1 MILPIKPGQ
10 QLELHEKI
18 GDEANLRIWK
28 FKGLVIKV
36 QHPNHPSG
44 TFTIRGK
51 VAGLTI
57 EKIYP
62 LSFPKFDKV
71 LLLDEF
77 KVRRAKLYY
86 LRDKVGKGAK
96 MKSLSKAETRGMDLL
111 TLVVTAPQTISEAV
125 VEEVVVTPVIET
137 APVVE
142 AEAAPVV
149 ETTPE
154 APTPTEEVVA
164 TPQTM
169 PEAQAPEEEA
179 K

>member
-1 MILPIKPGQ
+1 MPIKPGQ
-10 QLELHEKI
+10 QLELHEKV
-18 GDEANLRIWK
+18 GEEGNQRIWK

-71 LLLDEF
+71 LLVDEF

-96 MKSLSKAETRGMDLL
+96 MKSISKAETRNLDLL
-111 TLVVTAPQTISEAV
+111 SLVTVAPVIAV
-125 VEEVVVTPVIET
+125 APVAPMVEEVVTETVETPV
-137 APVVE
+137 V
-142 AEAAPVV
+142 AEN
-149 ETTPE
+149 
-154 APTPTEEVVA
+154 TEVA
-164 TPQTM
+164 
-169 PEAQAPEEEA
+169 E
-179 K
+179 

>member
-111 TLVVTAPQTISEAV
+111 TLVTKSTAPGESI
-125 VEEVVVTPVIET
+125 VEEVVVAPVAEVATPVEEVTIPQT
-137 APVVE
+137 M
-142 AEAAPVV
+142 
-149 ETTPE
+149 PE
-154 APTPTEEVVA
+154 AQA
-164 TPQTM
+164 PQTM
-169 PEAQAPEEEA
+169 PEAQAPEVTSSEEEV